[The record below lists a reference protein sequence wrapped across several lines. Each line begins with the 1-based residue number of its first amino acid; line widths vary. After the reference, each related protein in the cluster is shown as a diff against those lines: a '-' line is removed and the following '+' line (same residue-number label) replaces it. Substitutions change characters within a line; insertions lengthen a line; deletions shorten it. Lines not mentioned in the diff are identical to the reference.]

1 MIDVKGVITGLSHH
15 GSGVIVGA
23 GVMGV
28 MRRGGRSGEHRIRG
42 VGGEGI
48 AWRWWWRRWLRWW
61 WRRESNRRRGR
72 GLRERLDLMVVTMVV
87 AVVSSSRAP

>member
-48 AWRWWWRRWLRWW
+48 AWRRWRRWW

>member
-48 AWRWWWRRWLRWW
+48 AWRWWRRWRRWW
-61 WRRESNRRRGR
+61 WRRESNRRGR

>member
-42 VGGEGI
+42 VCGEGI
-48 AWRWWWRRWLRWW
+48 AWRWWRRWW

>member
-1 MIDVKGVITGLSHH
+1 MIDVKGVIIGLSHH

-48 AWRWWWRRWLRWW
+48 AWRWRRRWR
-61 WRRESNRRRGR
+61 WRRESNRRKGR
-72 GLRERLDLMVVTMVV
+72 GLRERLDLIVVTMVV
-87 AVVSSSRAP
+87 AAVSSSRAP